1 MKRDMNTIRDI
12 LLKIEETPRE
22 RLDFLEPPTGC
33 SYTKMTEHLIMLDDA
48 GFIEGQLIVEFQA
61 RRYLVH
67 KITWDGHDYLET
79 IRNTEVWNQVQ
90 EKLKPV
96 GGDFAFE
103 VVKEL
108 AITVG
113 RSLISGER

>member
-22 RLDFLEPPTGC
+22 RLDYLEPPTGC

-48 GFIEGQLIVEFQA
+48 GFIEGELIATFQE

-67 KITWDGHDYLET
+67 NITWDGHDYLET
-79 IRNTEVWNQVQ
+79 IRNPEVWKKVQ

-96 GGDFAFE
+96 GGDFAVE

-113 RSLISGER
+113 KSLILGAH